1 MMEGEYYHEYDMAL
15 SYLPLPVP
23 APFRPLTPAVGA
35 GFRFKCS
42 SNEGALLVLPDGASR
57 KNLIPLNAFREYAI
71 VQTPAWY
78 NFVTHQLNRIISNG
92 SLYLV
97 TGVDKARSWGVASY
111 SNIPGERHIL
121 LRPSDANDISAPA
134 TRHYAWERSGQVAAR
149 AGPRRPVRHENQ
161 CVFVR
166 GYKLALRTNRIASAL
181 KGQVKLSHTEDSDP
195 KDIIDRGQGILGT
208 FKSPSFGSSTRHH
221 EPSTSGASQ
230 LSDGCEPRNTPE
242 VLVQLFPDIPEV
254 MAAILL
260 SLWFLRADAI
270 VAGSRTTHPRSSMS
284 ISSA

>member
-1 MMEGEYYHEYDMAL
+1 MDGEYYHDYFMNL
-15 SYLPLPVP
+15 SYLPPPPVP
-23 APFRPLTPAVGA
+23 APFRPSTPGVGA

-57 KNLIPLNAFREYAI
+57 KNLIPLKAFREYAI

-78 NFVTHQLNRIISNG
+78 DFVTNQLNRIITNG

-121 LRPSDANDISAPA
+121 LRPSDANDTSAPA

-149 AGPRRPVRHENQ
+149 AGPRRPVRQENQ

-181 KGQVKLSHTEDSDP
+181 KGQVKLFHTEDSHP
-195 KDIIDRGQGILGT
+195 RDILDRGQGILGT
-208 FKSPSFGSSTRHH
+208 SKSPSLGTRHH
-221 EPSTSGASQ
+221 EPSTPGASR
-230 LSDGCEPRNTPE
+230 LSDGCESQNTPE

-254 MAAILL
+254 TASILL
-260 SLWFLRADAI
+260 SLSFSWADTVVI
-270 VAGSRTTHPRSSMS
+270 GSRTTHLRSSMN
-284 ISSA
+284 ICSA